1 MVIRTKYILPIW
13 KKLIGHKSETTLEE
27 RIFHV
32 ICIISIVALAINAV
46 FNLFA
51 GIPELTVVSIGLIMA
66 VAFAFYLSRIKKKSL
81 IGIVIFEI
89 LNNLLLLANFYY
101 NSGIN
106 GPSTLIF
113 LISFFLTIAIV
124 PKKQYRIWIPLNVL
138 LVLGLLWMQYRYPH
152 WIVNTYSSESMR
164 YFDAGYTYLFCVT
177 VMLFVIRHILNAY
190 QSERE
195 AVRKKAADLENSNET
210 KDKLLSIIAH
220 DLKDPLFSIQGYL
233 ELLLEYNLDENEKV
247 LMEKE
252 LLDRTKNTTEML
264 SNLLLWAKSQME
276 GTKINLTSF
285 YPKQALQNTLR
296 ISSIT
301 AEEKGITLQNELD
314 PDICLVGD
322 KDMLQLV
329 LRNLLV
335 NAIKF
340 TNPGGQINISSSR
353 ENDRNLIIVSD
364 NGLGIPEEEQAN
376 IFSLKARSTFGTGKE
391 KGIGLGLVLCKEFT
405 ELQGG
410 KIWFESSV
418 GKGTSF
424 YISLP
429 RCPVNDDYQRQIEIE
444 PELLYFT

>member
-1 MVIRTKYILPIW
+1 MLLRSKNILPIW
-13 KKLIGHKSETTLEE
+13 KKLIGNKSDTTLEQ

-32 ICIISIVALAINAV
+32 VCVISIFSLAINV
-46 FNLFA
+46 LFNILL
-51 GIPELTVVSIGLIMA
+51 GIFQLSAIFSFLMMALTLA
-66 VAFAFYLSRIKKKSL
+66 YYLSRFKKKS
-81 IGIVIFEI
+81 IAGILIFEI

-106 GPSTLIF
+106 GPSILIF
-113 LISFFLTIAIV
+113 LVSFFLTIAIV

-138 LVLGLLWMQYRYPH
+138 LVFSLLWIQYRFPD
-152 WIVNTYSSESMR
+152 WILNTYSSEDMR
-164 YFDAGYTYLFCVT
+164 YFDAGFTYLFSVALIL
-177 VMLFVIRHILNAY
+177 VVIRYLLNAY
-190 QSERE
+190 QSEKN
-195 AVRKKAADLENSNET
+195 AVSKKASDLENSNET

-233 ELLLEYNLDENEKV
+233 ELLLEYNLDEKEKV
-247 LMEKE
+247 IMEKE

-264 SNLLLWAKSQME
+264 SNLLVWAKSQME
-276 GTKINLTSF
+276 GTKIDLISF
-285 YPKQALQNTLR
+285 YPNQALLNTLR
-296 ISSIT
+296 ISSIA
-301 AEEKGITLQNELD
+301 AETKGITLHSQLD
-314 PDICLVGD
+314 PDICLFGD

-329 LRNLLV
+329 VRNLLM

-340 TNPGGQINISSSR
+340 TNVGGQINISSYR
-353 ENDRNLIIVSD
+353 ENDRNIITISD

-376 IFSLKARSTFGTGKE
+376 VFSLKARSTFGTGKE

-429 RCPVNDDYQRQIEIE
+429 RCQINDYQRPVNIK

>member
-1 MVIRTKYILPIW
+1 MVSSKYIPSIW
-13 KKLIGHKSETTLEE
+13 KTLIGNKSETSLEQ

-32 ICIISIVALAINAV
+32 ICVISIFALAINVVFNIFLGILELSAV
-46 FNLFA
+46 FSFLM
-51 GIPELTVVSIGLIMA
+51 MA
-66 VAFAFYLSRIKKKSL
+66 LSLVYYLSRVKKKSL
-81 IGIVIFEI
+81 AGIVIFEI

-106 GPSTLIF
+106 GPSILIF

-124 PKKQYRIWIPLNVL
+124 PKRQYRIWIPLNIL
-138 LVLGLLWMQYRYPH
+138 LVFALLWTQYRFPN
-152 WIVNTYSSESMR
+152 WILNTYSSKSLR
-164 YFDAGYTYLFCVT
+164 YFDAGFTYLFSVIL
-177 VMLFVIRHILNAY
+177 MLVVIRYILNAY
-190 QSERE
+190 QSERN

-233 ELLLEYNLDENEKV
+233 ELLLEYNLDEKEKV

-264 SNLLLWAKSQME
+264 SNLLVWAKSQME
-276 GTKINLTSF
+276 GTKIVLTSF

-296 ISSIT
+296 LSSIT
-301 AEEKGITLQNELD
+301 AEEKGITLQNQLD
-314 PDICLVGD
+314 TDICLIGD

-329 LRNLLV
+329 VRNLLM

-340 TNPGGQINISSSR
+340 TNPGGQINISSSS
-353 ENDRNLIIVSD
+353 ENDRNIIVISD
-364 NGLGIPEEEQAN
+364 NGLGIVEEDQAN

-429 RCPVNDDYQRQIEIE
+429 RCQVMDYQPPLTVLPRV
-444 PELLYFT
+444 LYFT